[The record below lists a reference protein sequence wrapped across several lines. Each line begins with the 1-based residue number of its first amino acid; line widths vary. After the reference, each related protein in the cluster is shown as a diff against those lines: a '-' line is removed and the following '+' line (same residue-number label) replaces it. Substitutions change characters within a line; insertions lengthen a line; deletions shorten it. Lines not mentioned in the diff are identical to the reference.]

1 MAIISFFSDYEKET
15 GQTLASIAT
24 ATVMSIEHNYKILEI
39 STGFKESTLENS
51 FFDKKIAQ
59 NIASVVGVSGTGIN
73 TGIEGL
79 IKIIQS
85 NRTSNNI
92 ISDYAKVVFRDR
104 FDILP
109 GLKTTD
115 IEEYNFM
122 TQFYSQ
128 IAKIAN
134 KSYNMVFIDINKRMN
149 PEHQKQLL
157 DISDIIIVVFK
168 QGADAID
175 YINGLRERDERFK
188 NKNIILLIGK
198 YDKYSKYNI
207 KNLTREL
214 KEKQEIC
221 AISYNTLFFEA
232 TTEGKVPDFFIKYR
246 SVKDKTDRNLLLMEE
261 TEKTCDN
268 IISKLKELQVRL

>member
-24 ATVMSIEHNYKILEI
+24 ATVMSIQHNYKVLQIC
-39 STGFKESTLENS
+39 TGFKDRTLEDS
-51 FFDKKIAQ
+51 FFDRKVAE
-59 NIASVVGVSGTGIN
+59 NIASVIGKKDSGVN

-79 IKIIQS
+79 IKVIQS

-92 ISDYAKVVFRDR
+92 ISDYAKVVFKDR

-109 GLKTTD
+109 SITTTEK
-115 IEEYNFM
+115 EEYDSM
-122 TQFYSQ
+122 TQYYSQ

-134 KSYNMVFIDINKRMN
+134 KAYNMVFVDISRRMN
-149 PEHQKQLL
+149 QEHQKQLL
-157 DISDIIIVVFK
+157 DMSDIIIVVFK
-168 QGADAID
+168 QGSDAIK
-175 YINGLRERDERFK
+175 YITDLRQRDERFNK
-188 NKNIILLIGK
+188 KNILLLIGK

-214 KEKQEIC
+214 KEKQDIN
-221 AISYNTLFFEA
+221 AISYNTLYFEA

-246 SVKDKTDRNLLLMEE
+246 SVIDKTDRNLLLINEAE
-261 TEKTCDN
+261 NTCNN